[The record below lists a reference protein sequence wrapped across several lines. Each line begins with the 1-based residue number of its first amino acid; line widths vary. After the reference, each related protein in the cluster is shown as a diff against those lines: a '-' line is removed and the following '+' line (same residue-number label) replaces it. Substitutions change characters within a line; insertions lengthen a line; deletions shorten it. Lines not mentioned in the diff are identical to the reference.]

1 MQLALIGD
9 DASPYVTRVL
19 MAARLKRVELARP
32 PVPGGNPRSPEYHR
46 LNPLGKVP
54 GLLID
59 GEMLP
64 ESEVICE
71 FLEDAFPEPPLLATD
86 ARERATARL
95 VSRVVDQYISP
106 YFRLM
111 LPQLDPAGRNTR
123 AVAEFAGVYNKAFD
137 ALAFYMGPGPFCVA
151 GEPTLGDCA
160 LGPYVT
166 LLKQLGFPDFPE
178 LRDPTQ
184 VGGRLAEWWQALQD
198 HDDCRAVLDGYAASV
213 RAFLQA
219 NRATITKHG

>member
-19 MAARLKRVELARP
+19 MAAKLKGLELGRP
-32 PVPGGNPRSPEYHR
+32 AVPGGNPRSAEYHEI
-46 LNPLGKVP
+46 NPLGKVP
-54 GLLID
+54 GMLID

-71 FLEDAFPEPPLLATD
+71 YLEEAFPEPPLLPAG

-95 VSRVVDQYISP
+95 VSRIVDQYISP

-111 LPQLDPAGRNTR
+111 LPQLDR
-123 AVAEFAGVYNKAFD
+123 AEPDADAIEEFAGVYNKAFD
-137 ALAFYMGPGPFCVA
+137 SLAFYMGPGPFCVSDR
-151 GEPTLGDCA
+151 PTLGDCA
-160 LGPYVT
+160 LGPYIT
-166 LLKQLGFPDFPE
+166 LLRQLGFPDFPQ

-184 VGGRLAEWWQALQD
+184 QGGRLTQWWQALQS
-198 HDDCRAVLDGYAASV
+198 HSDCRAVLDDYAASV
-213 RAFLQA
+213 AAFLEI
-219 NRATITKHG
+219 NRPTITRHG

>member
-19 MAARLKRVELARP
+19 LAARLKGVDLERP
-32 PVPGGNPRSPEYHR
+32 PVPGDNPRSAVYHR
-46 LNPLGKVP
+46 INPLGKVP

-71 FLEDAFPEPPLLATD
+71 FLEDAFPDPPLLPAD
-86 ARERATARL
+86 ARQRATARL
-95 VSRVVDQYISP
+95 VSRVVDQYLSP

-111 LPQLDPAGRNTR
+111 LPQLNPARRDPE
-123 AVAEFAGVYNKAFD
+123 AVAEFAKVYNKAFD
-137 ALAFYMGPGPFCVA
+137 SLEFYMGPGPFCVA
-151 GEPTLGDCA
+151 GTPTLGDCA
-160 LGPYVT
+160 LGPYMT

-184 VGGRLAEWWQALQD
+184 AGGRLAEWWQALQG
-198 HDDCRAVLDGYAASV
+198 HADCRAVLDSYAASV
-213 RAFLQA
+213 GAFLDA
-219 NRATITKHG
+219 NRATITEHG